1 MQALRGAYTQAR
13 ARTPAG
19 PWVFSS
25 SHRRAALLH
34 RRSARIA
41 TRCNDRRMNCS
52 ATARAQACEAL
63 ARAEAPEAA
72 GSLSRLLKLL
82 CTDDEPRVR
91 VRDGPRQRCAARS
104 PR

>member
-1 MQALRGAYTQAR
+1 L
-13 ARTPAG
+13 
-19 PWVFSS
+19 
-25 SHRRAALLH
+25 HRRAALLH

-41 TRCNDRRMNCS
+41 TRCNDRRMKCS

-63 ARAEAPEAA
+63 AHAEAPEAA

-91 VRDGPRQRCAARS
+91 VRDGPRQRSAARS
-104 PR
+104 LAEMRPRARSMDGWAPLRHAR